1 MGLELHYNKG
11 QTPIDEEEKEDL
23 LLRTISTREELD
35 DFERRN
41 IDQAIKW
48 SLNNS
53 FSSDE
58 IFSIAFI
65 KELHRRMFFVVWGW
79 AGKFRI
85 TNKNI
90 GVDKFQIEQELFNL
104 TEDCRYW
111 IANKVYPED
120 EIAVRYKFRM
130 VSIHPFPNGNGRH
143 SRICGDILVSHVL
156 SRPVFPWGGK
166 RIEEVGETRR
176 KYLQALYEA
185 DQGDVGALLEFARSG
200 VLAEPVK

>member
-1 MGLELHYNKG
+1 VGLEFQSNKG

-23 LLRTISTREELD
+23 LLRTISTRGELD

-58 IFSIAFI
+58 ILSIAFI
-65 KELHRRMFFVVWGW
+65 NELHRRMFSVVWDW
-79 AGKFRI
+79 AGTFRRS
-85 TNKNI
+85 NKNI
-90 GVDKFQIEQELFNL
+90 GVDKFIIEQELLKL

>member
-11 QTPIDEEEKEDL
+11 QTPIDDEEKEDL
-23 LLRTISTREELD
+23 LLRTISTRGELD

-53 FSSDE
+53 FSSHE
-58 IFSIAFI
+58 ILSIAFI
-65 KELHRRMFFVVWGW
+65 KELHRRMFSVVWGW

-120 EIAVRYKFRM
+120 EIAVRYKYRM

-143 SRICGDILVSHVL
+143 SRISGDILASKVFK
-156 SRPVFPWGGK
+156 RPVFSWGGK
-166 RIEEVGETRR
+166 SILKDGETRKR
-176 KYLQALYEA
+176 YLESLYSA
-185 DQGDVGALLEFARSG
+185 DQGDMSPLLEFARSG
-200 VLAEPVK
+200 VLA

>member
-1 MGLELHYNKG
+1 VGLEFQYNGG

-23 LLRTISTREELD
+23 LLRTISTRGELD

-41 IDQAIKW
+41 IDLALKW

-58 IFSIAFI
+58 VLSIAFI
-65 KELHRRMFFVVWGW
+65 KELHYRMFSEVWSW
-79 AGKFRI
+79 AGKFRT

-90 GVDKFQIEQELFNL
+90 GIDKFQIEQELFKI
-104 TEDCRYW
+104 TDDCRYW
-111 IANKVYPED
+111 ISNKVYSED

-143 SRICGDILVSHVL
+143 SRICGDILASHVL
-156 SRPVFPWGGK
+156 ARPVFPWGGK
-166 RIEEVGETRR
+166 RIQEVGETRN
-176 KYLQALYEA
+176 KYLQALYAA
-185 DQGDVGALLEFARSG
+185 DQGNVAALLEFARSG
-200 VLAEPVK
+200 VLA